1 MSKLNQDFEPPVVVA
16 SRWVHQITS
25 IALEM
30 ALPAGAGYWLD
41 KKWKCSPY
49 LLLVGAGFGLI
60 AAALS
65 FAQMVK
71 KMTPPGPPSITQE
84 RQSPLVMCDFERTVP
99 PQGKEAD

>member
-1 MSKLNQDFEPPVVVA
+1 MVVA

-41 KKWKCSPY
+41 KKWGCAPW
-49 LLLVGAGFGLI
+49 LLLVGAGFGLLT
-60 AAALS
+60 AGLS

-71 KMTPPGPPSITQE
+71 KMTPQKLPPRSSSQQASSVECGLE
-84 RQSPLVMCDFERTVP
+84 RVEP
-99 PQGKEAD
+99 PQGNEAD